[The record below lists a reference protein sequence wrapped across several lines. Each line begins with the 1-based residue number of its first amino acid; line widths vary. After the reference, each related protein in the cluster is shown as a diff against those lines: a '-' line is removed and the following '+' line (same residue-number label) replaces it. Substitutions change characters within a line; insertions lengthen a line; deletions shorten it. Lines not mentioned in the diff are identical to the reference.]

1 MYLVWKLN
9 VNWCLFGLLNETRQ
23 VSRAICLFSILRDC
37 EIKAKEYPGNQIE
50 VGAMFSHKLGLIRM
64 IRKSFLVLLPRMI
77 ESLRDRIISSN
88 FYNISKFSLYHTTYS
103 LLSGLEALRS
113 KVNQTSLQ
121 TKLSNVWITYSRLM
135 LNRNMQAKML
145 YSLTKL
151 SL

>member
-1 MYLVWKLN
+1 M
-9 VNWCLFGLLNETRQ
+9 
-23 VSRAICLFSILRDC
+23 RDC

-113 KVNQTSLQ
+113 
-121 TKLSNVWITYSRLM
+121 R
-135 LNRNMQAKML
+135 
-145 YSLTKL
+145 LTKHL
-151 SL
+151 YKLNLVMFGLHTLD